1 MAPTD
6 ILSYVFGGL
15 LTASILYFLLAWFW
29 PARFQS
35 PFHWKFALILSTLF
49 LGLVALW
56 PPAKKLKLGIDLSG
70 GTILVYE
77 IKQDSIQKNVNIEEL
92 VSALKKRV
100 NPDGSKDIPIRPLGR
115 DRIEL
120 ILPNAT
126 SEDVEMVKQKLTTQG
141 LLQFRILANRRK
153 DDSAIQR
160 ALRPENL
167 KAPEGYSWVRLG
179 ELVSGPED
187 TQSVKVA
194 DRTLTDSA
202 QRWATNRYAGATVV
216 LTGRDAANIETRK
229 SFNVDRNTGDTLT
242 LDKPIGLS
250 SVSRYELLLNKS
262 EIGGGLGEDNP
273 NFAIRDFPRGKGIV
287 ERRILVKEPPDRM
300 SVSGDDMSNVY
311 STESQFRPA
320 VGFDFK
326 SSGARKF
333 GALTG
338 ANLPEIDGYKYHL
351 AIVLDGEVQS
361 APAINDQIRDRGV
374 ITMGKSGA
382 DLNKEVDFLIS
393 VLRAGSLP
401 GSLNNTPLQEEQI
414 GPTLGRDTISKGITA
429 IVISILVVPIFMI
442 LYYRLAGVIAVVALF
457 LNMILLLGVMALLQ
471 ASFTLPGL
479 AGFALTIGMSVDAN
493 VLIFERMREEAERG
507 ASFAHQI
514 RTGFSR
520 AWTAILDSNVC
531 TILSGAVLFLVG
543 TEEVKGFA
551 VTLIIGL
558 IGNLFTAVFSTRVA
572 LEFLQRQGLKGVSMF
587 KLFKNPNIN
596 FTKPRYYCMA
606 VSAVLIAISLA
617 AFFARGGASSTGD
630 IYNIDFTGG
639 TLITIALDPN
649 APEVQGKSESDRA
662 AYVRATAGAVLPD
675 SAVEGLNVAGA
686 KERGLRFNIRT
697 TEADSAKVQGDVA
710 RAFGSNLDRV
720 TMEVGPGHTVPPRAA
735 DAPPIAVRDFA
746 GGREYALSFRRSG
759 EAIAEKPSRI
769 AAAFDAVLAEAK
781 VNAPADH
788 FLVKAADTPIDE
800 PGDTESKA
808 LILRTDL
815 DPAQADALVA
825 KLSQQ
830 LQNDQALLFERVEN
844 FGAAVAGESRNL
856 ALMAI
861 IASWLII
868 IAYLWFRFK
877 DVTYG
882 LAAVI
887 ALVHDVLIALGAVAL
902 SRWFLPPGY
911 KIDQPMI
918 AAFLTLIGFSVND
931 TIVIF
936 DRIRELKGKTPV
948 LTEQMINLALNQTL
962 SRTIL
967 TTLTAFL
974 VVVILYFFGGEG
986 LAPFSFCL
994 LIGFISGTY
1003 STVYIASPIL
1013 IDWAGQGKKAT
1024 ATKDSSALATS

>member
-1 MAPTD
+1 MALTD
-6 ILSYVFGGL
+6 VLSYVFGGL
-15 LTASILYFLLAWFW
+15 LAVSALYFLLAWFW
-29 PARFQS
+29 SSRFQS
-35 PFHWKFALILSTLF
+35 PFHWKFGLILTSLF

-56 PPAKKLKLGIDLSG
+56 PPQDLKLGIDLSG

-77 IKQDSIQKNVNIEEL
+77 VKPDSAQKNVNLEEL
-92 VSALKKRV
+92 ISALKKRV

-126 SEDVEMVKQKLTTQG
+126 SEDVEEVKKKLTTQG

-160 ALRPENL
+160 ALRPENV
-167 KAPEGYSWVRLG
+167 KAPEGYNWVRLG
-179 ELVSGPED
+179 ELVTGPED
-187 TQSVKVA
+187 AKTVKVA
-194 DRTLTDSA
+194 DRVLTDSA
-202 QRWATNRYAGATVV
+202 QRWVANRYTGASVAI
-216 LTGRDAANIETRK
+216 TGRDAANIETRK
-229 SFNVDRNTGDTLT
+229 TFTVARNTADSLT
-242 LDKPIGLS
+242 LNEPIGLS
-250 SVSRYELLLNKS
+250 SVSKYELLLNKS
-262 EIGGGLGEDNP
+262 EIGGAPGEDNP
-273 NFAIRDFPRGKGIV
+273 NFGIRDFPRGRGIV
-287 ERRILVKEPPDRM
+287 ERRILVKEPPERM
-300 SVSGDDMSNVY
+300 NVSGDDMSNVY
-311 STESQFRPA
+311 PEESQFRPA
-320 VGFDFK
+320 VGFGFK

-338 ANLPEIDGYKYHL
+338 ANLPENDGYKYHL

-374 ITMGKSGA
+374 ITLGKSGP

-401 GSLNNTPLQEEQI
+401 GSLNSTPLQEEQI
-414 GPTLGRDTISKGITA
+414 GPTLGRDTISKGIGA
-429 IVISILVVPIFMI
+429 IVISMLVVPIFMV
-442 LYYRLAGVIAVVALF
+442 LYYRLAGVIAVLALV
-457 LNMILLLGVMALLQ
+457 LNMVLLLGAMGLLQ

-493 VLIFERMREEAERG
+493 VLIFERMREEAEKG

-514 RTGFSR
+514 RTGFNR
-520 AWTAILDSNVC
+520 AWTAILDSNVT
-531 TILSGAVLFLVG
+531 TILSGAVLFFVG

-558 IGNLFTAVFSTRVA
+558 VANLYTAVFSTRVA
-572 LEFLQRQGLKGVSMF
+572 LEFLQRIGLKKVSMF

-596 FTKPRYYCMA
+596 FTRPRYYCMA
-606 VSAVLIAISLA
+606 GSTALILLSLG
-617 AFFARGGASSTGD
+617 AFFVRGGGSTSGE

-639 TLITIALDPN
+639 TLITIALDPG
-649 APEVQGKSESDRA
+649 APEVQGKSETDRA
-662 AYVRATAGAVLPD
+662 AYVRETAGQVLPD
-675 SAVEGLNVAGA
+675 SAVEGLNVTGA
-686 KERGLRFNIRT
+686 SERGLRFNIRT
-697 TEADSAKVQGDVA
+697 TESDAAKVQQSVA
-710 RAFGSNLDRV
+710 RAFGANLNRV
-720 TMEVGPGHTVPPRAA
+720 TMEVGPGHEAA
-735 DAPPIAVRDFA
+735 KIVEAAAAGVRDFA
-746 GGREYALSFRRSG
+746 GGREYTLTFHRGG
-759 EAIAEKPSRI
+759 EQIAERPSRI
-769 AAAFDAVLAEAK
+769 AAAFETALVEAK
-781 VNAPADH
+781 VGSPRDH
-788 FLVKAADTPIDE
+788 FLVKGADAPIDE
-800 PGDTESKA
+800 PGDTEAKT
-808 LILRTDL
+808 LVLRTDL
-815 DPAQADALVA
+815 DPAQADALIA
-825 KLSQQ
+825 SMSDQ
-830 LQNDQALLFERVEN
+830 LKNNYALLFERVEN

-856 ALMAI
+856 ALIAI
-861 IASWLII
+861 VVSWLII

-877 DVTYG
+877 EVAYG

-911 KIDQPMI
+911 KIDQPMV

-936 DRIRELKGKTPV
+936 DRIRELKGKSPH
-948 LTEQMINLALNQTL
+948 LTESMINLALNQTL

-967 TTLTAFL
+967 TTFTALL

-1013 IDWAGQGKKAT
+1013 IDWIGKKEPA
-1024 ATKDSSALATS
+1024 AKESSAVATS